1 MNSEKLLSTIYSLLT
16 GKTMANYTKL
26 SIQATEEQGDILTAY
41 LSDFPFDS
49 FDYADG
55 LLNAYIPQSEFEAYH
70 SEIEDMLHNEGIL
83 DYYFEDIESQ
93 NWNSVW
99 ESNFEEVEVKDRVL
113 IRAPFHSPRT
123 NYKGLEV
130 IIQPKMS
137 FGTGHHATTQ
147 LMVEMLLASAVEG
160 KRLLDMGSG
169 TGVLAIVAAKLGA
182 ESVLAVE
189 IDDMAEESVCENIV
203 LNDVADKIVS
213 VCGDAAAIEGEKFDI
228 VLANINRNI
237 LLADMEAYAA
247 TLSKGGEMVISG
259 FYEEDVP
266 LLVKRAKSLGMKK
279 ICQLAC
285 NEWQA
290 VKFVKN

>member
-1 MNSEKLLSTIYSLLT
+1 
-16 GKTMANYTKL
+16 MATYTKL

-41 LSDFPFDS
+41 LAEFPFDS

-55 LLNAYIPQSEFEAYH
+55 LLNAYIPQSEFEACH
-70 SEIEDMLHNEGIL
+70 NEIEDLLHNEGIL

-93 NWNSVW
+93 NWNAVW
-99 ESNFEEVEVKDRVL
+99 ESNFEEVEVKNKVL
-113 IRAPFHSPRT
+113 IRAPFHEPRS
-123 NYKGLEV
+123 NYNGLEV

-147 LMVEMLLASAVEG
+147 LMVEMLLGSNLEG

-189 IDDMAEESVCENIV
+189 IDDMAEESVRENIE
-203 LNDVADKIVS
+203 LNGVADRIVS
-213 VCGDAAAIEGEKFDI
+213 VCGDATAIEGEKFDI

-237 LLADMEAYAA
+237 LLADMAAYAKS
-247 TLSKGGEMVISG
+247 LSKGGELVISG
-259 FYEEDVP
+259 FYEQDIP
-266 LLVKRAKSLGMKK
+266 LLTKKAKSLKMKK
-279 ICQLAC
+279 INELPC
-285 NEWQA
+285 NEWRA
-290 VKFVKN
+290 VKFIKQ